1 MNILKLLTLLIVIGL
16 VSVYGFVQ
24 SGIFNVSA
32 TINDGPV
39 LTWLLHTTM
48 EKSVEKRATD
58 IEVPDLSPQDMIL
71 AGFSDYASMCAGCH
85 GEPGK
90 SPGIIKQGLNPA
102 PPDLDHLA
110 EEGTAAEMFWVIS
123 NGIRMTGMP
132 AFGKSHQ
139 PEEIWPVVAFLF
151 FLLREDL
158 LRQQN
163 SFCGPVEK
171 LTRSRLGF
179 RFAHPAGLFRG
190 HRLDLQP
197 GEGDLL
203 EGVRSHRGRKKIGQQ
218 HRVEQCCLRRFGPCQ
233 THYFLEIVAGYLSAF
248 LAKPLAEARDR
259 RIAQP
264 VASKVGKHHSSRS

>member
-1 MNILKLLTLLIVIGL
+1 MNTLKLLTLLTVIGL

-32 TINDGPV
+32 TIDHGPV
-39 LTWLLHTTM
+39 LDWLLHTTM

-58 IEVPDLSPQDMIL
+58 IDVPDLSRKDMIL
-71 AGFSDYASMCAGCH
+71 AGLSDYAGMCAGCH

-139 PEEIWPVVAFLF
+139 PEEIWPVVAFLQSA
-151 FLLREDL
+151 RDITAADYTEMINKAKGKGHHGTESDEHD
-158 LRQQN
+158 
-163 SFCGPVEK
+163 GD
-171 LTRSRLGF
+171 T
-179 RFAHPAGLFRG
+179 G
-190 HRLDLQP
+190 HRHHD
-197 GEGDLL
+197 EGGNDDEDHGAHLHSEL
-203 EGVRSHRGRKKIGQQ
+203 SSDDQMTSANSPVKPEAADHSHGDESPDTTTTSVGDGG
-218 HRVEQCCLRRFGPCQ
+218 HDHEYHSDQ
-233 THYFLEIVAGYLSAF
+233 TH
-248 LAKPLAEARDR
+248 
-259 RIAQP
+259 
-264 VASKVGKHHSSRS
+264 